1 MFKENSKKKLL
12 ALDGGGIRGILTL
25 QILRK
30 IEQILREARQNSE
43 LVLSDYFDY
52 IGGTSTGGI
61 IAAALAIGLS
71 VDEIEKYYFDQA
83 SAMFSPT
90 ANIFKRLLVEKYDAE
105 ALRQQLQHI
114 FGVDTTLGSKK
125 LKTLL
130 LLIMMNASTSSPW
143 PVSSNPNAKYNDLSL
158 GDDCNLNIPL
168 WQLVRA
174 SAAAPYF
181 FEPENVKVGS
191 QNFLFYDGAL
201 TSLNNPAFKLFQ
213 MATLPEYRL
222 GWPVGSDNM
231 LLVSVGT
238 GLLSKEMKSL
248 KFKEAQVVNTMLTA
262 MQSLMFTGTV
272 EQDFLCRGLGKCIVG
287 DPIDGEVGD
296 MINRASSF
304 TEPLFSYI
312 RYNADLS
319 LNGLKS
325 IGCEKLAGNHFHIDD
340 ISAMNTYKII
350 GEAVACSKVKS
361 EHFTSN
367 L

>member
-231 LLVSVGT
+231 LLV
-238 GLLSKEMKSL
+238 
-248 KFKEAQVVNTMLTA
+248 
-262 MQSLMFTGTV
+262 
-272 EQDFLCRGLGKCIVG
+272 
-287 DPIDGEVGD
+287 
-296 MINRASSF
+296 
-304 TEPLFSYI
+304 
-312 RYNADLS
+312 
-319 LNGLKS
+319 
-325 IGCEKLAGNHFHIDD
+325 
-340 ISAMNTYKII
+340 
-350 GEAVACSKVKS
+350 
-361 EHFTSN
+361 
-367 L
+367 